1 MADQLEIIKKGHLTH
16 APVGKTHFRPVKSST
31 LIHAHSVHWEEGA
44 MKARLRAREE
54 YEAMRKECGSKIRP
68 EVAEAHHAAVYNKWE
83 EHSAKREHTNLN
95 QGSKERQIKELKYK
109 LEREGKDIS
118 NFKFEE
124 KVTFMQY
131 KEQMFDD
138 YQRMRRQVGL
148 PESRYIPPEEDLELK
163 KKNAIH
169 EAEKRRKHE
178 KEMLAKEKKA
188 MQADL

>member
-1 MADQLEIIKKGHLTH
+1 MLQWADPLQASQIE
-16 APVGKTHFRPVKSST
+16 
-31 LIHAHSVHWEEGA
+31 HSYTCSFGPLGRGA
-44 MKARLRAREE
+44 MKARLRVREE
-54 YEAMRKECGSKIRP
+54 YEAMRKECGSKVRP

-131 KEQMFDD
+131 KEQMFGD

-148 PESRYIPPEEDLELK
+148 PES
-163 KKNAIH
+163 H
-169 EAEKRRKHE
+169 TSHQRKIWNS
-178 KEMLAKEKKA
+178 KEKCDPRGRKEGN
-188 MQADL
+188 MKRKCSQRKRQCKRIFNF